1 MPRAA
6 VGRSSERAVLYTR
19 AMEESLYLLAGLA
32 ALLLLLWRLAWF
44 LTRHANGAARAVAR
58 RAAPLVAWLR
68 GHRRVA
74 ALAARYPRLH
84 RHVAARLDPGR
95 FRGLPLTLLVLGAAY
110 VAALIGGLIEELLE
124 RGELQRFDTAVHEYL
139 EPWREPAAITVVAW
153 VTDLGASQALVATGL
168 VCTALFAVWGRRR
181 LILPLWTTFL
191 GAQAFTWTGK
201 YFFDRPRP
209 EFAADIM
216 VLSPSFPSGHATGAM
231 ALYGFLA
238 YVIAR
243 DAGSLRRRF
252 EVIYWCAALV
262 ALVGLSRVY
271 LGVHYPSDVATGWLV
286 GGFWLLVGTA
296 VAEYPE
302 HAGERRH

>member
-74 ALAARYPRLH
+74 ALAERYPRLH

-110 VAALIGGLIEELLE
+110 VAALIGGLIEELLD
-124 RGELQRFDTAVHEYL
+124 R
-139 EPWREPAAITVVAW
+139 
-153 VTDLGASQALVATGL
+153 GASQALVATGL

-191 GAQAFTWTGK
+191 GAQALTWTGK

-296 VAEYPE
+296 IAEYPE